1 MLNLGIESVINN
13 GVIAASTEF
22 GGGIYI
28 LRENKNPEDN
38 QIYSIQKY
46 ELPETFSNEE
56 REQIWSSYRLK
67 R

>member
-1 MLNLGIESVINN
+1 M
-13 GVIAASTEF
+13 A
-22 GGGIYI
+22 YI
-28 LRENKNPEDN
+28 FSEKIQNPEDN

-67 R
+67 DNFLAASAKPYLFL